1 MIGWFTLILVGI
13 TKSGEEVPVFT
24 NGNWSN

>member
-1 MIGWFTLILVGI
+1 MVGDETLNIVGI
-13 TKSGEEVPVFT
+13 TESGEEVPVFT